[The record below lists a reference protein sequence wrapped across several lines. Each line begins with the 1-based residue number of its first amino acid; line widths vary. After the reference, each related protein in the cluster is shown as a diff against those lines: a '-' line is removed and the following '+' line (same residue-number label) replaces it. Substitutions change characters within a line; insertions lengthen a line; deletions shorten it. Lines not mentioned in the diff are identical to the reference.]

1 MTSGGSAAMMLKNFV
16 FSDVML
22 RRWNWASMI
31 ENHAGAAVSINAGGL
46 MLAALACVVSS
57 VSFGPG
63 MVETSIL
70 FFSCPITWKVGS
82 GFLSGHSGVTNCRC
96 IKE

>member
-46 MLAALACVVSS
+46 MLTALACVVSS
-57 VSFGPG
+57 VSSGPG
-63 MVETSIL
+63 MVETSI
-70 FFSCPITWKVGS
+70 FFSCPITWKVDS
-82 GFLSGHSGVTNCRC
+82 GEVTNCR
-96 IKE
+96 EV